1 MTKIVISAISA
12 IVISTYVIKKS
23 LTWKT
28 SKLNF
33 NIFCSCKKVKLNIS
47 SPSGLRVSCS
57 CENCK
62 SFVRKLLK
70 KRETQLKITD
80 ETENFFLSENEE
92 TDEVQIYKSDIKIE
106 KGKEYLK
113 HSTLTKDTILL
124 RAFSTCCFTPLYN
137 TGKRETFFGPFLGLI
152 LIKKNF
158 ENEQDYNQLTDIQ
171 FRLSG
176 DNTKF
181 TTHMRYLLAFLFRNV
196 FCFNKSLLNQNF
208 DLDLDDFNVIDNI
221 NLHIIE

>member
-1 MTKIVISAISA
+1 MSKIVISAISA

-80 ETENFFLSENEE
+80 ETENFFLSENE
-92 TDEVQIYKSDIKIE
+92 VQIYKSDIKIE

-113 HSTLTKDTILL
+113 HSTLTKDTIL
-124 RAFSTCCFTPLYN
+124 
-137 TGKRETFFGPFLGLI
+137 
-152 LIKKNF
+152 F
-158 ENEQDYNQLTDIQ
+158 E
-171 FRLSG
+171 G
-176 DNTKF
+176 
-181 TTHMRYLLAFLFRNV
+181 V
-196 FCFNKSLLNQNF
+196 
-208 DLDLDDFNVIDNI
+208 
-221 NLHIIE
+221 